1 MTPREQAEELRE
13 VGEALAGMGL
23 VADGEPFALM
33 RLAGGVSC
41 DIWRVEAKGRPPVV
55 VKRAL
60 EKLNVAADWRAPPE
74 RSGTEVAW
82 IRLVSTVD
90 PRWVPKILGEDR
102 ARHMFAMQFLP
113 PQTYPV
119 WKNELA
125 AGRID
130 IGFGGAAGAALARI
144 HGATAG
150 RADIA
155 DAFAHGAQ
163 FQALRLEPYLLFTGE
178 RHPPLAMAIRDEAGR
193 LAAARIALMQ
203 GDISPKNILC
213 GPDGPVF
220 LDAETACFGD
230 PAFDLAFCLNHFLLK
245 AVWHPEWSEQYAQAF
260 AAMKTAYLAG
270 RDLGEGARHRPPH
283 GAAAAHA
290 VPRPRRRKVAG
301 GISDRGRRQ
310 VLRTRLRDADDRRAP
325 DQSGRA
331 GQCLFFARGA
341 AIDFLPAVAG
351 EESHFAGSR

>member
-1 MTPREQAEELRE
+1 MTPREQAEELRG

-23 VADGEPFALM
+23 VADGEHFALT

-41 DIWRVEAKGRPPVV
+41 DIWRVDAEGRPPVV

-113 PQTYPV
+113 PQAYPV

-130 IGFGGAAGAALARI
+130 TSFAATAGAALARI

-163 FQALRLEPYLLFTGE
+163 FEALRLEPYLLFTGE
-178 RHPPLAMAIRDEAGR
+178 RHPPLATAIRDEAGR

-245 AVWHPEWSEQYAQAF
+245 AVWHPEWSAQYAQAF

-270 RDLGEGARHRPPH
+270 ATWEKAHDIDRRTARLLPILFLARVDGKSPVEYLT
-283 GAAAAHA
+283 A
-290 VPRPRRRKVAG
+290 
-301 GISDRGRRQ
+301 
-310 VLRTRLRDADDRRAP
+310 DADKSFVRACAMQMIVEP
-325 DQSGRA
+325 PLDLDMLAQA
-331 GQCLFFARGA
+331 YFPLA
-341 AIDFLPAVAG
+341 AQ
-351 EESHFAGSR
+351 R